1 MYWIWRGIIA
11 GVVIVG
17 LGLWL
22 LWRGITNDIPRDL
35 FGTPLVPRW
44 MWIIG
49 GLMSAIGGL
58 ALIAFLLWQR
68 HVASG

>member
-1 MYWIWRGIIA
+1 MYWVWRGIIA

-22 LWRGITNDIPRDL
+22 LWRGIANDISRDL
-35 FGTPLVPRW
+35 FGTPLIPRW
-44 MWIIG
+44 IWIMS

-68 HVASG
+68 HVAGG